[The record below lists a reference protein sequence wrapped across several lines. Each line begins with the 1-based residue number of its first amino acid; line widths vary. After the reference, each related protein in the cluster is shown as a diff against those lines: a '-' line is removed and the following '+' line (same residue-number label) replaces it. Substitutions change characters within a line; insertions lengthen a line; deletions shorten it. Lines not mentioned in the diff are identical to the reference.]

1 MMPLDEGIVD
11 AMTSPEYLMVADL
24 ERFQHYK
31 DRCPPWV
38 KLHWSMLDDPRF
50 IELNEVNRQR
60 YLMCILIASRV
71 ENRIKNDPVYL
82 SKMMRLSETVDL
94 TPLIDSGLLLA
105 WRKRSAS
112 DVQAKCYSEKRQSQ
126 SQRRNR
132 EEERGSLR
140 GRAFSDGRQVGMEK
154 VGSTVGSIILQ
165 AMNQNEQS
173 ILEKHPHLR
182 NVES

>member
-1 MMPLDEGIVD
+1 MP
-11 AMTSPEYLMVADL
+11 SPEYLMVADL

-38 KLHWSMLDDPRF
+38 KLHWSMLDDPRY

-82 SKMMRLSETVDL
+82 SKMMRISEPVDL

-140 GRAFSDGRQVGMEK
+140 GRGSALSDGRQAGMER
-154 VGSTVGSIILQ
+154 VGSAMGSIILQ
-165 AMNQNEQS
+165 AMSENEKR
-173 ILEKHPHLR
+173 ILENNPHLR

>member
-1 MMPLDEGIVD
+1 MMRLNQGGYLTV
-11 AMTSPEYLMVADL
+11 ASPEYLMVAEL
-24 ERFQHYK
+24 ERHQHYK

-38 KLHWSMLDDPRF
+38 KVHWSMLDDPRF

-82 SKMMRLSETVDL
+82 SKMMRLSEPVDL

-112 DVQAKCYSEKRQSQ
+112 KVQAKCYSEKRQRQ

-140 GRAFSDGRQVGMEK
+140 GRAFSDGRQVGMERA
-154 VGSTVGSIILQ
+154 GSAISSILLQ
-165 AMNQNEQS
+165 AMSEKEND
-173 ILEKHPHLR
+173 ILEKNPHLR
-182 NVES
+182 NVE